1 MTATILT
8 KKTFSWAGSLTVSE
22 IQSIIKVESMA
33 RSMET
38 CRQAW
43 HWLHLA
49 LQATGSELTVK
60 LRKV

>member
-22 IQSIIKVESMA
+22 IQSIIKVESMV

-38 CRQAW
+38 RRQAW
-43 HWLHLA
+43 Y
-49 LQATGSELTVK
+49 
-60 LRKV
+60 